1 MGGCVMDRNEL
12 DNNRTERLQ
21 YNILI
26 DTFCQLNK
34 ISVDTLLD
42 SGDWYS
48 RFETW
53 KLNQNIC

>member
-1 MGGCVMDRNEL
+1 MDRNEM